1 MDKKPQTG
9 LGKGLNALIPKKN
22 LSQQAGDFSNQIEIK
37 QIRLNKYQP
46 REEFKPEKLKELVDS
61 IKQRGVIEPI
71 IVTKAK
77 KGYQLI
83 CGERRLRASKM
94 LGLSKIPAIIKENIT
109 DQEILQISLIENI
122 QRENLNVIE
131 QAKGLKEL
139 IDEFNFSQQE
149 VAKLIGKQRSS
160 VSHLLRLLTLPLEI
174 QKELTKENLSF
185 GHAKVLLEIE
195 NKDSQR
201 DICQR
206 IIRYALSVRE
216 TERLVNK
223 ATRYTLT
230 GTGMPHATRQ
240 KQKVEDT
247 QIKEIEQGLEEFL
260 GSRVKILL
268 HKKGGKI
275 EIEFYSI
282 KDLQRILELIQN
294 SDYSDKKQRLQR

>member
-9 LGKGLNALIPKKN
+9 LGKGLNALIPKKK
-22 LSQQAGDFSNQIEIK
+22 LPELTGDFSGQIEIE
-37 QIRLNKYQP
+37 QIKLNKYQP

-61 IKQRGVIEPI
+61 IKQKGVIEPI
-71 IVTKAK
+71 IVAKVK
-77 KGYQLI
+77 KGYQLV

-94 LGLSKIPAIIKENIT
+94 LGLSRIPAIVKENIT

-122 QRENLNVIE
+122 QREDLNVVE
-131 QAKGLKEL
+131 QAKGLKKL
-139 IDEFNFSQQE
+139 TDEFNLSQQE
-149 VAKLIGKQRSS
+149 VANLIGKQRSS

-174 QKELTKENLSF
+174 QKELIKENLSF

-216 TERLVNK
+216 TERLIKK
-223 ATRYTLT
+223 ATRHTLT
-230 GTGMPHATRQ
+230 GTGMPHATRR
-240 KQKVEDT
+240 KQKTEDT

-268 HKKGGKI
+268 RKKGGKV
-275 EIEFYSI
+275 EIEFYSV
-282 KDLQRILELIQN
+282 KDLQRILELIQ
-294 SDYSDKKQRLQR
+294 SPSQG